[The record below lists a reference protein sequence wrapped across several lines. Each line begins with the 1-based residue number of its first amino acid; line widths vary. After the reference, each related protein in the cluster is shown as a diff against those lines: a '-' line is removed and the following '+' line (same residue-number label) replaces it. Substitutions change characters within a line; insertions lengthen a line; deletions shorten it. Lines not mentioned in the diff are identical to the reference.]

1 MTLPGSDLSS
11 SKPPMAVM
19 PLMAFVTRGKWKMMI
34 IHWNETIIFS
44 DDHSTISSAYC
55 VG

>member
-19 PLMAFVTRGKWKMMI
+19 PLMAAFVTRGNGK
-34 IHWNETIIFS
+34 
-44 DDHSTISSAYC
+44 
-55 VG
+55 